1 MSIHSFCGRI
11 IASAFSLFQRQRS
24 AEEDY
29 REENKGYF
37 AGFFQQERMLADK
50 PRMDFYHAAISRHVY
65 PGDRVIDLGT
75 GTGILAAFAARA
87 GAHHVYALD
96 HSSIL
101 EHARTLAAANGITS
115 IEFVATHSKDFT
127 TSEQVDV
134 ILHEQMGDCLFD
146 EAMIPNVCDLR
157 DRLLKPGGRILPA
170 HFEFYCEPV
179 QISER
184 HHVPFIWELNV
195 HGYDYSSL
203 ERLRPQ
209 DPAYYRRHASGPDEI
224 AVFLGQPAPALTF
237 DLHTLNPSE
246 LPTALVFQRTVTRT
260 GRLDGYAVY
269 FRALVDDD
277 LRLSTRPQD
286 ADSAPHWNFRILR
299 TDRDDFAE
307 GDIIEVTLKAPQW
320 HDLDSWRWS
329 HVKKPRA

>member
-1 MSIHSFCGRI
+1 MLLHSLYRRCL
-11 IASAFSLFQRQRS
+11 SLAPWFRRRPRS
-24 AEEDY
+24 ADEDY
-29 REENKGYF
+29 RDENKGYF

-50 PRMDFYHAAISRHVY
+50 PRMDFYHAAIARHVH
-65 PGDRVIDLGT
+65 PGDRVVDLGT

-87 GAHHVYALD
+87 GAAHVYALD
-96 HSSIL
+96 HSTIL
-101 EHARTLAAANGITS
+101 KHARTLAAANGIKTV
-115 IEFVATHSKDFT
+115 EFVATHSKDFT
-127 TSEQVDV
+127 VGERVDV

-157 DRLLKPGGRILPA
+157 DRVLKPRGRIVPA
-170 HFEFYCEPV
+170 RFEFYCEPV
-179 QISER
+179 QVSER

-224 AVFLGQPAPALTF
+224 ARFLGQPEPVLTF

-246 LPTALVFQRTVTRT
+246 LPPALVFQRTVTQA

-269 FRALVDDD
+269 FRTLVDDD
-277 LRLSTRPQD
+277 LILSTRPQD

-307 GDIIEVTLKAPQW
+307 GDVIEITLKAGSW
-320 HDLDSWRWS
+320 HNLDSWRWS
-329 HVKKPRA
+329 HVKKSAA